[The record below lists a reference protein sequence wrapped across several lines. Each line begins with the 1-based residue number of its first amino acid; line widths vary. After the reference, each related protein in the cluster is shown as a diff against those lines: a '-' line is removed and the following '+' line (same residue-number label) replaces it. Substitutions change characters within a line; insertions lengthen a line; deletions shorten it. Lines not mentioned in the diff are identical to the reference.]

1 MPLSL
6 TLSDRAAELP
16 CRMLLMSEILL
27 LSGARRSV
35 VADAGPVGAFGGL
48 LDGGPWRPLRGPE
61 GAKPGLCIDGAL
73 ETLVSILWSRLG
85 WMPTAFSGPCS
96 AAGVLGPEPWEGS

>member
-6 TLSDRAAELP
+6 TLSDLGAELP

-35 VADAGPVGAFGGL
+35 VADAGPVGAFGGFL
-48 LDGGPWRPLRGPE
+48 LAGEGRLLVEGP
-61 GAKPGLCIDGAL
+61 
-73 ETLVSILWSRLG
+73 
-85 WMPTAFSGPCS
+85 
-96 AAGVLGPEPWEGS
+96 